1 VSKPERIVNLMNRYH
16 HFTTKERE
24 CLLVLKS
31 AGKNQEEIARALGKS
46 PSTISRELRRNR
58 LNDNTYSPSEADK
71 LYRQRRTHCGP
82 KKRLDRDRDLLKKVH
97 TLLVYKYWSPEQIV
111 HRIRK
116 EEPEK
121 IIGVSTIYRAIKNG
135 PLSKT
140 MISCL
145 RIKSKRL
152 GKTKGEHR
160 QSFIHQKI
168 RDRPKE
174 ANERVECGHF
184 ECDTV
189 VVKKKGYIFTSVDR
203 KSRLLIASVSKSKD
217 SQAFNSAITEAFRQ
231 AGIAPKTFTCDR
243 GTEFSAHDE
252 LKQLLK
258 VEVYFANAHAPWE
271 RGTNENTNGLLRQFY
286 PKHSSLYGLDTETLG
301 EVVNLINLRP
311 RKCLNWE
318 TPLEVFFDQKLH
330 LT

>member
-1 VSKPERIVNLMNRYH
+1 MNRYH
-16 HFTTKERE
+16 HLTTKERE
-24 CLLVLKS
+24 SLLFYLS
-31 AGKNQEEIARALGKS
+31 SGKNQAEIARILGKS
-46 PSTISRELRRNR
+46 PSTISRELRRNKQG
-58 LNDNTYSPSEADK
+58 DSIYSPSEADK
-71 LYRQRRTHCGP
+71 KYRERRKRCRP
-82 KKRLDRDRDLLKKVH
+82 KKRLEKDKKLFEQVH
-97 TLLVYKYWSPEQIV
+97 TLLVFQYWSPEQIA

-116 EEPEK
+116 EAPEK
-121 IIGVSTIYRAIKNG
+121 TIGVSTIYRAIKNG
-135 PLSKT
+135 PLRET

-160 QSFIHQKI
+160 NSFIHQKI
-168 RDRPKE
+168 RQRPRE
-174 ANERVECGHF
+174 ANERSECGHF

-203 KSRLLIASVSKSKD
+203 KSSLLVACASKSKD
-217 SQAFNSAITEAFRQ
+217 SQAFNRAIIEAFRE
-231 AGIAPKTFTCDR
+231 AGISPKTFTCDR
-243 GTEFSAHDE
+243 GTEFAAHEE
-252 LKQLLK
+252 LKKLLK

-286 PKHSSLYGLDTETLG
+286 PKHSTFYELDDDSIR
-301 EVVNLINLRP
+301 EVVNLLNLRP
-311 RKCLNWE
+311 RKCLDWR